1 MTKNRHGSEPSLTSI
16 SRWENEGGALK
27 NSPKRSSDPT
37 GPLPA
42 INLRLTPEELARLD
56 DWISRQ
62 KDSPSRAEAALRLIN
77 QALELHDIA
86 NRTKRR

>member
-1 MTKNRHGSEPSLTSI
+1 MKKRLN
-16 SRWENEGGALK
+16 
-27 NSPKRSSDPT
+27 RSSDPT

-42 INLRLTPEELARLD
+42 IKLRLTPEELARLD

-62 KDSPSRAEAALRLIN
+62 KDDPSREKAALCLIN